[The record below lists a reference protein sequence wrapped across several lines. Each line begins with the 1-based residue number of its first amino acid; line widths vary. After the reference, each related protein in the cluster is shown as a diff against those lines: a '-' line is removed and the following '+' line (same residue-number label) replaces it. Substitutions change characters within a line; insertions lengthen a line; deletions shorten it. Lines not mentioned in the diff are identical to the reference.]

1 MILMSKYHS
10 AMEKITV
17 SDLTEKRIL
26 EDLSNRNIVG
36 IENARRPYRR
46 WCKPMGA
53 FAVCFSVLLVG
64 VLIYSSFASNNNSA
78 QLIRTPK
85 LVGTIN
91 AGNTDGMEQ
100 SNQVDAVGSTA
111 AGTSSGSAVAGA
123 GAGAGAGANAQTGK
137 GLTKAAA
144 GGTAYE
150 NEKSGKGASKA
161 TAGNAASANAQI
173 GNGTTK
179 TTTGSTKHTN
189 TKVGKGS
196 PKTTVADNNSH
207 VGIPDQESQQNK
219 QTVPVKNNDIVVS
232 TQQPQ
237 PQSDKVAVCNPI
249 VQVKDISE
257 LKKAVTY
264 QLLVPS
270 EVPAGY
276 EIESISVITGSMAQI
291 IYNNKDSEDDK
302 IVYRTSSGTEDIS
315 GDYNTY
321 ETVDAIKVKAAEVTL
336 KGSKTLVN
344 LAIWS
349 QDGCTFSLSFSIGA
363 NKEAVMSIVNSLN
376 QLQ

>member
-36 IENARRPYRR
+36 IENARRPYRG
-46 WCKPMGA
+46 WFKPMGA
-53 FAVCFSVLLVG
+53 FAACFSVLLVG
-64 VLIYSSFASNNNSA
+64 VLIYSSFASNNNSV

-123 GAGAGAGANAQTGK
+123 GAGANAQTGK

-144 GGTAYE
+144 GGPAYE
-150 NEKSGKGASKA
+150 NEKSGEGASKA
-161 TAGNAASANAQI
+161 TAGNAASVNPRANAKI

-179 TTTGSTKHTN
+179 TATGSTKHTN

-237 PQSDKVAVCNPI
+237 SDKVAVCNPI

-257 LKKAVTY
+257 LKKAVTF

-270 EVPAGY
+270 ELPAGY

-349 QDGCTFSLSFSIGA
+349 QDGCTFSLSFSIGV
-363 NKEAVMSIVNSLN
+363 NKEAVISIVNSLN